1 MRAGGYAVQQA
12 LSSEAAAVVRQ
23 AVALARRRGHAQVTP
38 LHVATAMLSPAAAA
52 GLLRAACLRS
62 RATSHPLQCKAL
74 ELCFNVA
81 LNRLPTAGGSP
92 AASAVMF
99 HHHGGGGGAGH
110 HHHAAPPPVLS
121 NALVAAFKRAQAH
134 QRRGS
139 VEGGA
144 AGAPPSQ
151 LPAVVAAA
159 AVGKVEIE
167 QLIISILDDPSVSRA
182 MREAGFSSSQ
192 VKANV
197 EKAISSPEH
206 HRNTT
211 TSTIHATSSPA
222 PTCSGHPTRLPSA
235 AAADEDDA
243 MRVLDYMASE
253 SRRKCGVVVVG
264 ESAAT
269 AEAVVKAVMDRVS
282 KGELQPRH
290 EPRLKNL
297 QFVPFPAA
305 AALKRMTKE
314 EVDAMAGELGAL
326 VRQGCAAGKGVV
338 LVLQDLVFAAD
349 AWAAASERRKTQGSG
364 ECYCPVEHAVMEVSS
379 LVSAA
384 AGDGGGGGGRGLD
397 RFWLLGS
404 GNKKDY
410 IKCRA
415 GQPSLEDV
423 WALHPVVV
431 PDGSGGLALSLSCA
445 SDAERANQESSR
457 RQWPPFG
464 NGASAGESELTS
476 CAAAKTPSV
485 PPWLRGYQD
494 PDMTRTG
501 NHSTNLQ
508 LQDWNPNCYG
518 SAAHRTSELTLSF
531 SSPATNSPD
540 TSSFSGFSPSFNM
553 MMSSKPWQFNLTQP
567 WPNHQHDDPLSKYD
581 HNQTSQAN
589 NSPESY
595 SVSNSSV
602 GGLAE
607 SPRFME
613 LTAENL
619 KILCNTL
626 ENRAP
631 RHKDVV
637 ADIGSVVLKCRSGMT
652 RRMRWCQERPSAV
665 TWLLFQGGDSD
676 TKKAVSQE
684 LARLVFGS
692 YSKFTSISLADFT
705 QVHSDSS
712 SSLLTLKRQRSSDT
726 GHGYFQRFC
735 EAILEN
741 PHRVI
746 MIDGIEQLEYDSEI
760 SSIRNAITNGKIKG
774 CNGDE
779 ISLEDAIIILSCETL
794 NARSDFSSPRLK
806 QRAIANGGKEGNNGM
821 NIENGMEPS
830 GLILDLN
837 ACAEDGEEDE
847 ESVSN
852 NVRIVNIVDGAFFFQ
867 LTEDL

>member
-1 MRAGGYAVQQA
+1 
-12 LSSEAAAVVRQ
+12 
-23 AVALARRRGHAQVTP
+23 
-38 LHVATAMLSPAAAA
+38 
-52 GLLRAACLRS
+52 
-62 RATSHPLQCKAL
+62 
-74 ELCFNVA
+74 
-81 LNRLPTAGGSP
+81 
-92 AASAVMF
+92 
-99 HHHGGGGGAGH
+99 
-110 HHHAAPPPVLS
+110 
-121 NALVAAFKRAQAH
+121 
-134 QRRGS
+134 
-139 VEGGA
+139 
-144 AGAPPSQ
+144 
-151 LPAVVAAA
+151 
-159 AVGKVEIE
+159 
-167 QLIISILDDPSVSRA
+167 

-197 EKAISSPEH
+197 ETAISSPEH

-211 TSTIHATSSPA
+211 TSISHTTSSP
-222 PTCSGHPTRLPSA
+222 PSGSSGSGHPRLPSA
-235 AAADEDDA
+235 GAEDDA
-243 MRVLDYMASE
+243 MRVLDCMASGGG
-253 SRRKCGVVVVG
+253 SIRRSVVVVG

-305 AALKRMTKE
+305 AALQRMTRE
-314 EVDAMAGELGAL
+314 EVDAMTGELGAL

-338 LVLQDLVFAAD
+338 LVLQDLAFAAN
-349 AWAAASERRKTQGSG
+349 AWAAASERRRNTQGSG
-364 ECYCPVEHAVMEVSS
+364 GEQQPRHGQSSYCPVEHAVMEVSS

-384 AGDGGGGGGRGLD
+384 GGGGEGGRGLD
-397 RFWLLGS
+397 RFWLLES

-410 IKCRA
+410 MKCRA

-423 WALHPVVV
+423 WTLHPVVV
-431 PDGSGGLALSLSCA
+431 PDGGGLALSLSCA
-445 SDAERANQESSR
+445 SDAGQANQESAR

-518 SAAHRTSELTLSF
+518 PAAHRTSELTLSF

-553 MMSSKPWQFNLTQP
+553 MMSSKPWQFKLTQP
-567 WPNHQHDDPLSKYD
+567 WPNHQHDDPLAKSY
-581 HNQTSQAN
+581 HHHQTSHAH

-637 ADIGSVVLKCRSGMT
+637 AGIASVVLKCRSGMK

-665 TWLLFQGGDSD
+665 TWLLFHGGDSD
-676 TKKAVSQE
+676 AKKAVSQE

-712 SSLLTLKRQRSSDT
+712 SSLFTMKRQRSPDT
-726 GHGYFQRFC
+726 GYGYFQRFC

-760 SSIRNAITNGKIKG
+760 SIIRNAITNGRIRG
-774 CNGDE
+774 CNGEE

-794 NARSDFSSPRLK
+794 NSRSDPSSPRLK
-806 QRAIANGGKEGNNGM
+806 QRAIGNGGKEGNNGM

-830 GLILDLN
+830 GFILDLN

-847 ESVSN
+847 DSVYN

-867 LTEDL
+867 LTEEL